1 MRYLRPL
8 QAFVLGAVL
17 LSIVACTQKGGG
29 PTPTPSPTPPP
40 SSSVT
45 ADAFLRFWEDGRY
58 SEMYDL
64 LASSAQAKISRQD
77 FIDRYEAIAEEAT
90 ITGVDSVFE
99 PSLDPAAA
107 ELPFSVT
114 ISTAFFGDIAQTN
127 TMRLVK
133 ESRGGH
139 EDWRVLWDPSLIF
152 SELDDRSLV
161 HFFTHVPRRGAI
173 YDRNGTPL
181 ALDGQVHVVGVVNEL
196 IDDKEA
202 LIPPLAEKLGI
213 PEEKIRETLEAGL
226 PPYYFL
232 PLKTLPYGTPPEEL
246 QPFEA
251 MEGVVVRPQF
261 QRVYPQGTLA
271 AHTIGYLAEVTAEQ
285 LEELAA
291 EGYRPGDMVGA
302 AGLEAYF
309 QEELAGER
317 GGTLATITPEG
328 TISHV
333 IKKIE
338 TKPGLDV
345 HLALDVNVQR
355 VAESALGD
363 REGSIIVMDPIDN
376 SVLAIASHPTLDP
389 NDFVAGLSTEVYQ
402 RLASD
407 PREPFFHRAVQA
419 TYPPGS
425 TFKVVTMAAGL
436 ERGGFTTSSTLPCTP
451 QWYGLGAE
459 NVKRNWQTVDRGPL
473 TLAQGLMASCNPVFY
488 EVALTLDLI
497 DPEILPAFASAFG
510 FGQPTGIVGLEEAQG
525 VAPGPEWKME
535 QYGEPWYSGD
545 SVNMGIGQGFLL
557 VTPLQ
562 LANMYS
568 AVARTGVLRTPLLV
582 QRLASTDGA
591 TVQEFSAEEIN
602 PLPVS
607 QATLDAIH
615 EGLTLV
621 IASPSGTAYSTFLG
635 SSVAAAGKSGTAE
648 DIIYQDHVFFVA
660 SAPRDDP
667 SLVALVALDEGHS
680 GSLEAGPMV
689 RRVLEAYLT
698 GATGG

>member
-1 MRYLRPL
+1 MRYLCPFSAL
-8 QAFVLGAVL
+8 FLAAVL
-17 LSIVACTQKGGG
+17 LSIAACTQKDAE
-29 PTPTPSPTPPP
+29 PSPTATPLP

-45 ADAFLRFWEDGRY
+45 ADAFLRFWEEGRY

-64 LASSAQAKISRQD
+64 LTSSAQAKISRED

-90 ITGVDSVFE
+90 ITGVSTVFE
-99 PSLDPAAA
+99 PSPDPTAA
-107 ELPFSVT
+107 ELSFSVT
-114 ISTAFFGDIAQTN
+114 ISTSFFGDITQTN
-127 TMRLVK
+127 TMGLLR
-133 ESRGGH
+133 EIGGG
-139 EDWRVLWDPSLIF
+139 EDRWGIVWEPSLIF

-161 HFFTHVPRRGAI
+161 HFFTDVPQRGTI
-173 YDRNGTPL
+173 YDRHGSPL
-181 ALDGQVHVVGVVNEL
+181 ALDTHVQVVGVVNEL
-196 IDDKEA
+196 IVDKEA
-202 LIPPLAEKLGI
+202 LIPALAEELEM
-213 PEEKIRETLEAGL
+213 PEEEIRAKLEAGL
-226 PPYYFL
+226 PSYYFL
-232 PLKTLPYGTPPEEL
+232 PLKTMPYGTPPEEL
-246 QPFEA
+246 QPFYE
-251 MEGVVVRPQF
+251 MEGVVVRPQL

-285 LEELAA
+285 LEELAG
-291 EGYRPGDMVGA
+291 EGYRPGDMLGA
-302 AGLEAYF
+302 SGLEAYF

-328 TISHV
+328 TISRT
-333 IKKIE
+333 IAKKE
-338 TKPGLDV
+338 AKPGLDV
-345 HLALDVNVQR
+345 HLALDIDVQR
-355 VAESALGD
+355 EAEAALGD
-363 REGSIIVMDPIDN
+363 REGSIIVLDPIDN

-389 NDFVAGLSTEVYQ
+389 NDFVAGLSSEDYQ
-402 RLASD
+402 SLVSD

-425 TFKVVTMAAGL
+425 TFKAVTMAAGL
-436 ERGGFTTSSTLPCTP
+436 ERGGFTASSTVPCTP
-451 QWYGLGAE
+451 AWYGLGAE
-459 NVKRNWQTVDRGPL
+459 NVKHNWQTVDRGPL

-497 DPEILPAFASAFG
+497 DPEILPSFASAFG
-510 FGQPTGIVGLEEAQG
+510 FGQPTGILGLDEAQG
-525 VAPGPEWKME
+525 VAPGPTWKAE

-582 QRLASTDGA
+582 QRLASADGT
-591 TVQEFSAEEIN
+591 TVQEFAAEEIN
-602 PLPVS
+602 TLPVS

-621 IASPSGTAYSTFLG
+621 IASPGGTSYGTFLG

-648 DIIYQDHVFFVA
+648 DIIFQDHVFFVA
-660 SAPRDDP
+660 YAPRDDP
-667 SLVALVALDEGHS
+667 SIVALVALDEGQS

-689 RRVLEAYLT
+689 RRVLESYLT

>member
-8 QAFVLGAVL
+8 PAVVLAAVL
-17 LSIVACTQKGGG
+17 LSIAACAQKDGG
-29 PTPTPSPTPPP
+29 PAPTPTPPP

-45 ADAFLRFWEDGRY
+45 ADAFLRFWEEGRY
-58 SEMYDL
+58 GEMYDL
-64 LASSAQAKISRQD
+64 LVSSAQAKISRED
-77 FIDRYEAIAEEAT
+77 FIDRYKAIAEEAT
-90 ITGVDSVFE
+90 ITGVSHVFE
-99 PSLDPAAA
+99 PSPDPTAA
-107 ELPFSVT
+107 ELSFSVT
-114 ISTAFFGDIAQTN
+114 ISTAFFGDITQTN
-127 TMRLVK
+127 TMGLLM
-133 ESRGGH
+133 ESRDGQKRWGI
-139 EDWRVLWDPSLIF
+139 LWEPSLIF

-161 HFFTHVPRRGAI
+161 HFFTDVPQRGAI

-202 LIPPLAEKLGI
+202 LIPPLAEKLEI
-213 PEEKIRETLEAGL
+213 PEEEIRGKLEAGL
-226 PPYYFL
+226 PSYYFL
-232 PLKTLPYGTPPEEL
+232 PLKTMPYGTPPEEI
-246 QPFEA
+246 QPFYD
-251 MEGVVVRPQF
+251 MEGVVVRPQL

-285 LEELAA
+285 LEELAG
-291 EGYRPGDMVGA
+291 EGYGPGDMVGA

-333 IKKIE
+333 IKKRE
-338 TKPGLDV
+338 AKPGLDI
-345 HLALDVNVQR
+345 HLTLDVNVQR
-355 VAESALGD
+355 EAEAALGD

-389 NDFVAGLSTEVYQ
+389 NDFVAGLSTEAYQ
-402 RLASD
+402 RLVSD

-419 TYPPGS
+419 TFAPGS

-436 ERGGFTTSSTLPCTP
+436 ERGGFTTSSTVPCTP

-497 DPEILPAFASAFG
+497 DPEILPSFASAFG
-510 FGQPTGIVGLEEAQG
+510 FGSPTGVVGLEEAQG
-525 VAPGPEWKME
+525 VAPGPDWKQE

-545 SVNMGIGQGFLL
+545 SVNMGIGQGFVL

-562 LANMYS
+562 LTNMYS
-568 AVARTGVLRTPLLV
+568 AVARSGILRAPLLV
-582 QRLASTDGA
+582 QRLTSTDGA
-591 TVQEFSAEEIN
+591 TVQEFTAEEIN

-615 EGLTLV
+615 EGLALV
-621 IASPSGTAYSTFLG
+621 IASPGGTAYGTFLG

-660 SAPRDDP
+660 YAPRDDP
-667 SLVALVALDEGHS
+667 SILTLVALDEGQS

-698 GATGG
+698 GAPGG

>member
-1 MRYLRPL
+1 MLRYLRPW
-8 QAFVLGAVL
+8 QALFLAVIL
-17 LSIVACTQKGGG
+17 LPVAACNQGNGGG
-29 PTPTPSPTPPP
+29 PTPTPTPMP

-45 ADAFLRFWEDGRY
+45 ADAFLHFWEEGRY

-64 LASSAQAKISRQD
+64 LAPSAQAKISRKK
-77 FIDRYEAIAEEAT
+77 FIERYEAIAEEAT
-90 ITGVDSVFE
+90 ITSVSTVFE
-99 PSLDPAAA
+99 PSPDPTAA
-107 ELPFSVT
+107 ELSFSVT
-114 ISTAFFGDIAQTN
+114 ISTSFFGDITQTN
-127 TMRLVK
+127 KMGLIS
-133 ESRGGH
+133 ESQDDQRRWGI
-139 EDWRVLWDPSLIF
+139 LWEPSLIF

-161 HFFTHVPRRGAI
+161 HFFTDVPQRGAI
-173 YDRNGTPL
+173 YDRNGGRL
-181 ALDGQVHVVGVVNEL
+181 ALDGQVQVIGVVKEL

-202 LIPPLAEKLGI
+202 LIPSLAEKLEM
-213 PEEKIRETLEAGL
+213 PEEKIRETLEADL
-226 PPYYFL
+226 PSYYFL
-232 PLKTLPYGTPPEEL
+232 PLKTMPYGTSSEEL
-246 QPFEA
+246 QPFYA

-271 AHTIGYLAEVTAEQ
+271 AHTIGYLSEVTAEQ
-285 LEELAA
+285 LEELAGQ
-291 EGYRPGDMVGA
+291 GYRPGDLVGA

-328 TISHV
+328 TISRV
-333 IKKIE
+333 IKKKE
-338 TKPGLDV
+338 AKPGLDI
-345 HLALDVNVQR
+345 HLTLDVDVQR
-355 VAESALGD
+355 EAEVALGD

-389 NDFVAGLSTEVYQ
+389 NDFVNGLSAEAYQ
-402 RLASD
+402 RLVSD
-407 PREPFFHRAVQA
+407 PREPFFHRAAQA

-436 ERGGFTTSSTLPCTP
+436 ERGGYTTASTIPCTP
-451 QWYGLGAE
+451 AWYGLGAE
-459 NVKRNWQTVDRGPL
+459 NVKHNWQTVDRGPL

-488 EVALTLDLI
+488 EVALTLDLT
-497 DPEILPAFASAFG
+497 DPEILPSFASAFG
-510 FGQPTGIVGLEEAQG
+510 FGQPTGTVGLDEAQG
-525 VAPGPEWKME
+525 VAPGPTWKAE

-562 LANMYS
+562 LTNMYS

-582 QRLASTDGA
+582 QRLASADGT
-591 TVQEFSAEEIN
+591 TVEEFTAEEIN

-615 EGLTLV
+615 QGLTLV
-621 IASPSGTAYSTFLG
+621 IADPGGTAYSTFLG

-660 SAPRDDP
+660 YAPRDDP
-667 SLVALVALDEGHS
+667 SIVALVALDEGQS

-689 RRVLEAYLT
+689 RRVMEAYLT